1 MQNQGNIKKGS
12 VITVVCFGGV
22 FMRKSVNIGLMSIFA
37 ALHSVLYFLPG
48 PWRSWTMYLLPI
60 EGIILGPKL
69 GFAAAFIGSS
79 IARMIKPTPLWMFG
93 VIAEP
98 IGVLVPGLLVKGRWK
113 WVLSIYAIMLGAY
126 FAHPFGRNLPLW
138 TILDILFAFILIY
151 PTAKMKRYLFGE
163 NVKLLPIALILISF
177 VSIVA
182 DSLARVF
189 LLIPAGLHT
198 LFFGDFEV
206 LFSVFVLGAMGSYV
220 EDLLVVIV
228 SVVVGVPLLVALQK
242 IQTFRYPLT

>member
-1 MQNQGNIKKGS
+1 
-12 VITVVCFGGV
+12 
-22 FMRKSVNIGLMSIFA
+22 
-37 ALHSVLYFLPG
+37 
-48 PWRSWTMYLLPI
+48 MYLLPI

-79 IARMIKPTPLWMFG
+79 IARIIKPNPLWMFG

-98 IGVLVPGLLVKGRWK
+98 IGVLVSGLLVKGRWK

-126 FAHPFGRNLPLW
+126 FVHPFGRNLPLW
-138 TILDILFAFILIY
+138 TILDIIFAFILIY

-182 DSLARVF
+182 DSLVRVF
-189 LLIPAGLHT
+189 LLVPAGLHT
-198 LFFGDFEV
+198 LFFKDFEEL
-206 LFSVFVLGAMGSYV
+206 LFVFVLGATGSYV

-228 SVVVGVPLLVALQK
+228 SVVVGVPLLVALRK

>member
-1 MQNQGNIKKGS
+1 
-12 VITVVCFGGV
+12 
-22 FMRKSVNIGLMSIFA
+22 MRKSVDIGLMSIFA

-69 GFAAAFIGSS
+69 GLAAAFIGSS

-98 IGVLVPGLLVKGRWK
+98 IGVLVPGLLAKGRWK

-126 FAHPFGRNLPLW
+126 FVHPFGRIFPLW
-138 TILDILFAFILIY
+138 TILNIIFAFILIY
-151 PTAKMKRYLFGE
+151 PTAKMKRYLFEE

-198 LFFGDFEV
+198 LFFGDFKA
-206 LFSVFVLGAMGSYV
+206 LFSVFVSMAVGSYI
-220 EDLLVVIV
+220 EDLLVVTV
-228 SVVVGVPLLVALQK
+228 SVVVGVPLLVALRK
-242 IQTFRYPLT
+242 IRTFRYPLT